1 MYFIQQYIFL
11 ILSLLGLTQDDNYS
25 PSASSSSRPSHQGV
39 KRKYKSNN
47 GDNVKTSYPKK
58 EPKIEPEISLEH
70 PDEHAIGQDEDIGE
84 DYGDYGD
91 YEVGPS
97 GKVGSDGTPRCRK
110 YLTLDQKIEII
121 ACFDAGMKT
130 STIARERR
138 MAESSVRAIIKRQD
152 QIKELVGR
160 SSYLSPNT
168 VVRKNLL

>member
-1 MYFIQQYIFL
+1 MKYFIFL

-70 PDEHAIGQDEDIGE
+70 PDKHAIRQDEDIDE
-84 DYGDYGD
+84 DYGDYGN
-91 YEVGPS
+91 YEAGPS
-97 GKVGSDGTPRCRK
+97 GEGLDGMPRRRK
-110 YLTLDQKIEII
+110 FLTLDQKIEII
-121 ACFDAGMKT
+121 ACYDAGMKT
-130 STIARERR
+130 SAIARERR

-160 SSYLSPNT
+160 SSHLSPNT
-168 VVRKNLL
+168 VVRKNLS